1 MLPDYII
8 AKCLLLQ
15 GEGRTGD
22 PWCEVGAISGEKISN
37 LHGVY

>member
-8 AKCLLLQ
+8 AKCLLH
-15 GEGRTGD
+15 GVR
-22 PWCEVGAISGEKISN
+22 WGAISGEKISN

>member
-8 AKCLLLQ
+8 AKCLLLR
-15 GEGRTGD
+15 GEERKGD
-22 PWCEVGAISGEKISN
+22 PWCAVGAIPGEKISN